1 LARFENGLSKIAPSV
16 CFSQIVGVG
25 FLAGV
30 GFTMSLFIS
39 VLAFEGQAE
48 LIEQAKLGIL
58 LGSLIAGMLGVLILL
73 FSSKN

>member
-1 LARFENGLSKIAPSV
+1 
-16 CFSQIVGVG
+16 VGVG

>member
-1 LARFENGLSKIAPSV
+1 
-16 CFSQIVGVG
+16 
-25 FLAGV
+25 
-30 GFTMSLFIS
+30 MSLFIS

-58 LGSLIAGMLGVLILL
+58 LGSLIAGILGVLILL